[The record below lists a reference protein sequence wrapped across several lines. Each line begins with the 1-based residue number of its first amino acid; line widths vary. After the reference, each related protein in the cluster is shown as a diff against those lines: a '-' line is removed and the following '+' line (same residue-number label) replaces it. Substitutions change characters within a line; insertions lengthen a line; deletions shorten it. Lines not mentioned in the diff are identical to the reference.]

1 MMRSANERRRLAR
14 LAALAALI
22 TAPLAGC
29 GDDGSA
35 GADPAESAPDVGSAN
50 GGGADGTPDAD
61 TAVAG
66 RSGWLPTVP
75 DAAAPPTESPGDADA
90 GPAGPDAL
98 PPDMAWAPHLA
109 EPQGFNYLH
118 DPITDEGELTP
129 VSLPETTSPDGRLT
143 NASVQVFNCL
153 KEEGGVS
160 AQVFGNITAT
170 LCHEVQDTR
179 PDPDGHYFSIVPPED
194 ESDGNDQFA
203 GIMMYRNVTRAHDYF
218 KGTHG
223 VDWMDFPLPAIVNL
237 EFKITPP
244 ISLGGFSPGP
254 DGWYDF
260 ANAAYFPKESWDAL
274 ASQLGLPPRDSDS
287 IIFGQAGHDFSYD
300 ASVIIHEYTH
310 AIIGTSR
317 LNGRAF
323 DRQGI
328 DDAPRAM
335 NEALADYFAATIAD
349 YAVVGRYGIGKLAR
363 TLVRDLEV
371 KRRCPDDLVNEI
383 HADGRIFGAALWAIR
398 GVLGAETADR
408 IVFGALEQ
416 IGQDPGFEQAGELL
430 LAETESVA
438 PSSVETV
445 RGILVDHGVL
455 GCERAKEWRTFSA
468 AQSEDQVPYVV
479 EGRQTVGLN
488 IDAVPGFNQFYVD
501 LEPGTV
507 AIELGWTMSA
517 GGGIP
522 GFGGGGVGKLDVAV
536 RAGAPLEYG
545 YGRTL
550 EVTADQRVSVPEA
563 TQTPGGTFVQAVTL
577 TAGCLPPEG
586 GRLYIGLLNVADN
599 AAQIINMRKAI
610 VAAGETVA
618 EDAPAV
624 QTCEATP

>member
-1 MMRSANERRRLAR
+1 MTRPTHTERWNTRL
-14 LAALAALI
+14 LV
-22 TAPLAGC
+22 LAGLVSAC
-29 GDDGSA
+29 GDDG
-35 GADPAESAPDVGSAN
+35 GAATEVEEPGSDAATGGGGGSVDPDAPDAAPG
-50 GGGADGTPDAD
+50 
-61 TAVAG
+61 G
-66 RSGWLPTVP
+66 RSGWLPAVP
-75 DAAAPPTESPGDADA
+75 DADAPPPAVVDAEV
-90 GPAGPDAL
+90 PGPDAL
-98 PPDMAWAPHLA
+98 PPDMASAPHLG
-109 EPQGFNYLH
+109 EPKGFNYLH
-118 DPITDEGELTP
+118 DPLTDEGELTP
-129 VSLPETTSPDGRLT
+129 VTLPETTTPDGRLT
-143 NASVQVFNCL
+143 NGSVQVFNCL

-160 AQVFGNITAT
+160 APVFGNITAT

-179 PDPDGHYFSIVPPED
+179 PDPDGNYFSIVPPAD

-244 ISLGGFSPGP
+244 ISIGGFSPGP

-310 AIIGTSR
+310 AIIGTGR

-323 DRQGI
+323 DRQGV

-349 YAVVGRYGIGKLAR
+349 YAVVGRYGIGKLAS
-363 TLVRDLEV
+363 TLVRDLAV

-398 GVLGAETADR
+398 GALGAETADR

-430 LAETESVA
+430 LAETEAVA
-438 PSSVETV
+438 PEALDTV
-445 RGILVDHGVL
+445 RGLLVEHGVL

-468 AQSEDQVPYVV
+468 AQSADQVPYVV

-488 IDAVPGFNQFYVD
+488 LDAVPGFNQWYVD

-507 AIELGWTMSA
+507 ALELGWTMSA

-536 RAGAPLEYG
+536 RAGTPLEFD

-563 TQTPGGTFVQAVTL
+563 TQTPGGTFQQAVTL
-577 TAGCLPPEG
+577 TAGCLPAEG

-599 AAQIINMRKAI
+599 AAQIINMRKAVI
-610 VAAGETVA
+610 AAGEAVG

-624 QTCEATP
+624 QTCEVVP